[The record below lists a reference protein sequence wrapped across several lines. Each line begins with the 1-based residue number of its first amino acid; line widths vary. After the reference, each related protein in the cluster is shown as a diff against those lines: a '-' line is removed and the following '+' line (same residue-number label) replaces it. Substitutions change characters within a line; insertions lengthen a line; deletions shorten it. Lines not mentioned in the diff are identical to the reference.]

1 MINNNTRRNFR
12 PRIQK
17 NNFRRR
23 NDSSNSSNGSSFNN
37 GNSNFNRNVSM
48 TNPHAVEKTMRKFQQ
63 MAKDA
68 QSNGDPVLVENYL
81 QHADH
86 YARRLAELNE
96 KNRVNSN
103 DNKKD
108 SLPETHDENKLT
120 SKVNDESKSSN

>member
-1 MINNNTRRNFR
+1 MINSNRRRNFR
-12 PRIQK
+12 PRTQK

-23 NDSSNSSNGSSFNN
+23 NDSSNSSNGSNFNN

-48 TNPHAVEKTMRKFQQ
+48 TNPHAVEKTMQKFQQ

-68 QSNGDPVLVENYL
+68 QSSGDPVLVENYL

>member
-1 MINNNTRRNFR
+1 MINNNRRRNFR
-12 PRIQK
+12 PRTQK

-23 NDSSNSSNGSSFNN
+23 NDSSNSSNGSNFNN

-48 TNPHAVEKTMRKFQQ
+48 TNPHAVEKTMQKFQQ

-103 DNKKD
+103 DNKKN